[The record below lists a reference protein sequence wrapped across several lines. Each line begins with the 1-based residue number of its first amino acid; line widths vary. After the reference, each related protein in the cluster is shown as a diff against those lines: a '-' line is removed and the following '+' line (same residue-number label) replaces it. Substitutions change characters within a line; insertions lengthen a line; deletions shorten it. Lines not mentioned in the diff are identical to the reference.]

1 MLLGAMKVGQGTP
14 QELMP
19 QEERDSGDIDTFV
32 QQLHGEGMSEAV
44 EGDMLVDAGRLYQK
58 RDFVIEDV
66 RGKGREDG
74 SLLPDRLQNGNSFLG
89 KRNADIISRFLD
101 AIVR

>member
-32 QQLHGEGMSEAV
+32 QQLHGEGM
-44 EGDMLVDAGRLYQK
+44 
-58 RDFVIEDV
+58 
-66 RGKGREDG
+66 
-74 SLLPDRLQNGNSFLG
+74 
-89 KRNADIISRFLD
+89 ADKVKWRK
-101 AIVR
+101 